1 MAKRYFKPDALA
13 HRAADQRLEL
23 THQRVHVDRLRL
35 QVLASRERQQ
45 LLCNALTPLRCV
57 PGCRQVPLQMIIAA
71 EPAVQQVNM
80 SEDNREH
87 VVKVVRDSSGE
98 LTDGFHLLR
107 LDQIADHLMML
118 SFRAAT
124 SPEASTVIE
133 RVRSPFVTA
142 SETSAMARA
151 WVVRFSASWFTL
163 SVKSRQMPA

>member
-23 THQRVHVDRLRL
+23 THQRVHVERLRL

-71 EPAVQQVNM
+71 EPAVQQVNI
-80 SEDNREH
+80 SEDNREQ

-107 LDQIADHLMML
+107 LDQIADHL
-118 SFRAAT
+118 
-124 SPEASTVIE
+124 ID
-133 RVRSPFVTA
+133 
-142 SETSAMARA
+142 
-151 WVVRFSASWFTL
+151 VVLQGRDL
-163 SVKSRQMPA
+163 PGGLNRN